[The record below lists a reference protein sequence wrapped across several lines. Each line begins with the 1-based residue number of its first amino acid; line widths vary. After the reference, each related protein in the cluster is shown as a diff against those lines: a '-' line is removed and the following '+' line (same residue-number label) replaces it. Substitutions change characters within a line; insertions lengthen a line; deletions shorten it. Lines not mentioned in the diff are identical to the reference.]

1 MVSIGEESIVSLVN
15 ENKLSDTIRNE
26 SQIYPQSY
34 CGVTMDAVW
43 NSLLMF
49 LKFAAKKLSVNRV
62 SRKKKETE
70 GHKMGESQSGIDTTR
85 VSTMLN

>member
-15 ENKLSDTIRNE
+15 ENKLNDTIRNE

-43 NSLLMF
+43 HSLLFMF
-49 LKFAAKKLSVNRV
+49 WCNVTQQMFGPFL
-62 SRKKKETE
+62 SRKDNGYK
-70 GHKMGESQSGIDTTR
+70 GLLQSS
-85 VSTMLN
+85 STFILRILYG